1 MEQNMR
7 VYLSP
12 EERQYLETR
21 IKKGIHS
28 ARLLTRARILL
39 LADRSD
45 GEWRRYGKIAKA
57 LHCNASTVGDICQRF
72 IIGGLETALN
82 DKPRPGR
89 VPKLDGDAEA
99 RLVLL
104 ACSHPP
110 EGRTRWTLK
119 LLAEQ
124 LIELGLVES
133 ISEVAVYKRLKKM
146 NLNLGKSKL
155 GVSRKPALSL

>member
-1 MEQNMR
+1 MR

-28 ARLLTRARILL
+28 SRLLTRARILL

-57 LHCNASTVGDICQRF
+57 LRCNASTVGDICQRF

-124 LIELGLVES
+124 LVELGLVES
-133 ISEVAVYKRLKKM
+133 ISEVAVYKRLKKT
-146 NLNLGKSKL
+146 NLNLGRSKL
-155 GVSRKPALSL
+155 GVSQKPALSL

>member
-1 MEQNMR
+1 MR

-45 GEWRRYGKIAKA
+45 GEWRNGKIAKA
-57 LHCNASTVGDICQRF
+57 LRCNASTVGDICQRF

-124 LIELGLVES
+124 LVELGLVES
-133 ISEVAVYKRLKKM
+133 ISEVAVYKRLKKT
-146 NLNLGKSKL
+146 NLNLGRSKL
-155 GVSRKPALSL
+155 GVSQKPALSL

>member
-1 MEQNMR
+1 MTQNMR
-7 VYLSP
+7 VYLST
-12 EERQYLETR
+12 EERQHLETR

-28 ARLLTRARILL
+28 ARVLTRARILL

-57 LHCNASTVGDICQRF
+57 LHCNASTVGDICRRF
-72 IIGGLETALN
+72 VIGGLETALN

-89 VPKLDGDAEA
+89 VPKLTGDAEA

-104 ACSHPP
+104 ACSQPP
-110 EGRTRWTLK
+110 EGRSRWTLK

-124 LIELGLVES
+124 LVELGLVES
-133 ISEVAVYKRLKKM
+133 ISEVAVYKRLKKT
-146 NLNLGKSKL
+146 NSNPGR
-155 GVSRKPALSL
+155 SRPGASQSQALSL